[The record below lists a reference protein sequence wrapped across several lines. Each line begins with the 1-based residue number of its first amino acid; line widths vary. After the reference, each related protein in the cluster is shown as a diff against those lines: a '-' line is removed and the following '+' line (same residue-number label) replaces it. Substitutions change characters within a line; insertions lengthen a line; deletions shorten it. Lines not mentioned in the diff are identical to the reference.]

1 MDILKKITNWA
12 TGNSISFEKEDE
24 IYEEV
29 VKDINIIND
38 LLDVLI
44 ENDDITLRYNQI
56 SMKSMKAFQQIKIRS
71 LGNVKMDSERK
82 IISQEIQLLEIK
94 IQKLVEELKNEMLQ
108 DMEIYEIQERISS
121 INHTIYH
128 NIQMPAFESFRG
140 ENVIEKK
147 WNQIQLNELRNRIA
161 IRRQTLISY
170 LADVN
175 KRR

>member
-82 IISQEIQLLEIK
+82 II
-94 IQKLVEELKNEMLQ
+94 
-108 DMEIYEIQERISS
+108 
-121 INHTIYH
+121 
-128 NIQMPAFESFRG
+128 RG
-140 ENVIEKK
+140 NKK
-147 WNQIQLNELRNRIA
+147 
-161 IRRQTLISY
+161 
-170 LADVN
+170 
-175 KRR
+175 